1 MVRLTVLFFVFF
13 ASPLRADEALVAVAA
28 NFLKP
33 AEVLVE
39 AYEAESGHEITLAS
53 GSTGQHYAQIVHGA
67 PFDVFLAAD
76 TGRPEL
82 LVEAGLAAMQ
92 TTYAVGRLAYFSA
105 SPVQD
110 LDWLEALRSA
120 DLIAIANPDLAPY
133 GRAAREVLATLDIW
147 DETVTVQ
154 GQNVGQAFALIASG
168 SVRGGLV
175 AASMARPFDATVIP
189 SELHSTIQQSA
200 ALLKRGNGNL
210 AAEGFLAYLGSEPA
224 LKVIESFGYDRPDT
238 TE

>member
-33 AEVLVE
+33 AEVLAE

-92 TTYAVGRLAYFSA
+92 TT
-105 SPVQD
+105 
-110 LDWLEALRSA
+110 
-120 DLIAIANPDLAPY
+120 
-133 GRAAREVLATLDIW
+133 
-147 DETVTVQ
+147 
-154 GQNVGQAFALIASG
+154 
-168 SVRGGLV
+168 
-175 AASMARPFDATVIP
+175 
-189 SELHSTIQQSA
+189 
-200 ALLKRGNGNL
+200 
-210 AAEGFLAYLGSEPA
+210 
-224 LKVIESFGYDRPDT
+224 
-238 TE
+238 